1 MFLSATQSQKV
12 AFAIIILYPSFDNFN
27 IHIGDIKVQ
36 AFQQC

>member
-27 IHIGDIKVQ
+27 INIGDNNINISEY
-36 AFQQC
+36 